1 MTTAADSTAA
11 PTTAA
16 PPVPDV
22 LDQLSADAPATTPA
36 TTAPGDDVIAGIDDA
51 PMTPGASAK
60 RNVSKTS
67 FEDDS
72 IRAYDFDLYKGRN
85 GVTDRIGI
93 LVPGEITF
101 GRVHYTKEAGYFLCH
116 SEWKM
121 SGGQEICSKVAPCCD
136 KLEAPRKRFACLVI
150 HYNTL
155 PNGGLVKPFSYQ
167 LKLWRF
173 SDDRYIVL
181 RELNKE
187 FPLAQH
193 DIKITCT
200 DDTFQKMTIQACRDR
215 VVNTDAFKKAYG
227 GDMDA
232 WVNASKT
239 KLDKQVGKTF
249 TATELLEKLGMAQAP
264 AIVQQEAPIADVE
277 DLLK

>member
-1 MTTAADSTAA
+1 MTTETATSPAAA
-11 PTTAA
+11 
-16 PPVPDV
+16 
-22 LDQLSADAPATTPA
+22 LDALADTADAPATSTTTPA
-36 TTAPGDDVIAGIDDA
+36 TRPADDIGAGIDD
-51 PMTPGASAK
+51 TPASSGSAAR
-60 RNVSKTS
+60 RNVHTTS

-93 LVPGEITF
+93 LVPSQITF
-101 GRVHYTKEAGYFLCH
+101 GRVHYTQEAGYFLCH
-116 SEWKM
+116 SEWKL
-121 SGGQEICSKVAPCCD
+121 SGGQEVCVKAAPCCD

-155 PNGGLVKPFSYQ
+155 PNGALVKPFSYQ

-181 RELNKE
+181 RETNKE

-200 DDTFQKMTIQACRDR
+200 DDKFQKMTIQACRDS

-227 GDMDA
+227 ADMTA
-232 WVNASKT
+232 WVKAAST
-239 KLDKQVGKTF
+239 KLDKQIGKTF
-249 TATELLEKLGMAQAP
+249 TPKELLEKLGMAQAP
-264 AIVQQEAPIADVE
+264 AIVQQEAPIAAIE
-277 DLLK
+277 DLLT

>member
-1 MTTAADSTAA
+1 MTESTA
-11 PTTAA
+11 TAA
-16 PPVPDV
+16 PPVPDP
-22 LDQLSADAPATTPA
+22 LAELAANAPATTPK
-36 TTAPGDDVIAGIDDA
+36 TAPAEDITSGIDDA
-51 PMTPGASAK
+51 PMSPGASSK

-93 LVPGEITF
+93 LVPSEITF
-101 GRVHYTKEAGYFLCH
+101 GRVHYTKEAGYFLCQ

-121 SGGQEICSKVAPCCD
+121 SGGQEICAKVAACCD

-227 GDMDA
+227 PDMDA
-232 WVNASKT
+232 WVKASMT

-264 AIVQQEAPIADVE
+264 TIVQQEAPITE
-277 DLLK
+277 IEELLT

>member
-1 MTTAADSTAA
+1 MSDQPATATATAAAT
-11 PTTAA
+11 
-16 PPVPDV
+16 PDIIA
-22 LDQLSADAPATTPA
+22 DDAPVTPA
-36 TTAPGDDVIAGIDDA
+36 TTAAAPADDIADGIDDT
-51 PMTPGASAK
+51 PMSVGGQGK
-60 RNVSKTS
+60 KNVSKTS

-101 GRVHYTKEAGYFLCH
+101 GRVHYTKEAGYFLCQ
-116 SEWKM
+116 SEWKQ

-136 KLEAPRKRFACLVI
+136 KLDAPRKRFACLVI
-150 HYNTL
+150 HYNTT
-155 PNGGLVKPFSYQ
+155 PNGALVKPFSYQ

-181 RELNKE
+181 REMNKE

-200 DDTFQKMTIQACRDR
+200 DDTFQKMTIQACKDR
-215 VVNTDAFKKAYG
+215 VVNSDAFKKAYG
-227 GDMDA
+227 ADVDA
-232 WVNASKT
+232 WVKASMT
-239 KLDKQVGKTF
+239 KLDKQVGKSF
-249 TATELLEKLGMAQAP
+249 AAKELLEKLGMAQAP
-264 AIVQQEAPIADVE
+264 AIVQQEAPIAAIE
-277 DLLK
+277 ELLT